1 MQTTLDQLVAMARAL
16 DDINS
21 RLLSP
26 NGTWSLRVSTWIN
39 LFAREE
45 GQFDVRFSDQLWNIP
60 EPAAGVITFP
70 AALVVLA
77 RRRRRSPLRLPLRRA
92 VVA

>member
-1 MQTTLDQLVAMARAL
+1 M
-16 DDINS
+16 
-21 RLLSP
+21 
-26 NGTWSLRVSTWIN
+26 STRIN

-60 EPAAGVITFP
+60 EPVAGAITLP